1 MDFVDDFNH
10 KCEGKHIYYYV
21 LLIKQQITNVSY
33 QGVHPDAMQSE
44 RFGCVTKIM
53 FPKTFI
59 SSPVSILIQYFQ
71 IRIIWP

>member
-1 MDFVDDFNH
+1 M
-10 KCEGKHIYYYV
+10 YV